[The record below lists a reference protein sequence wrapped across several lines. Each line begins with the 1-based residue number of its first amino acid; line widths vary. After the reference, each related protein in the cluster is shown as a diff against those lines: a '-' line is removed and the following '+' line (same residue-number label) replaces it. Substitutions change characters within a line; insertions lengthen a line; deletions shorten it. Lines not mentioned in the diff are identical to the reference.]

1 MGRARLPASTTHRK
15 GNEPMLVSI
24 DASKS
29 KYNDITPKLRAER
42 LKFADF
48 DCFTLHGTDSFGNK
62 FKVEFHLDIGQEFEM
77 ETRLAYNHPD
87 NPKNKPADE
96 ELTSD

>member
-1 MGRARLPASTTHRK
+1 MGRALLPASTTHRK
-15 GNEPMLVSI
+15 GKTMLVSI